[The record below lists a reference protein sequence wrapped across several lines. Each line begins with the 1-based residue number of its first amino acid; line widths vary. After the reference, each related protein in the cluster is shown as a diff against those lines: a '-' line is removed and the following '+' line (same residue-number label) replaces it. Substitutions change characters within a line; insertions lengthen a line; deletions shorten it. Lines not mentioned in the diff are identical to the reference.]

1 MRGRVLTF
9 LWSVNIM
16 PIQFSDEAT
25 KQSVE
30 SLQRYCIE
38 ELDLELSGIQA
49 RMLVKFV
56 LKEIAPT
63 AYNAGVAAAE
73 AFLRDRV
80 ADLEGTCYEP
90 EFAYWP
96 KAASVRRKR

>member
-1 MRGRVLTF
+1 
-9 LWSVNIM
+9 M
-16 PIQFSDEAT
+16 PVEFSDEAK
-25 KQSVE
+25 KQAVA
-30 SLQRYCIE
+30 SLQRYCTE
-38 ELDLELSGIQA
+38 ELDFELTGIQST
-49 RMLVKFV
+49 MLLNFV

-96 KAASVRRKR
+96 KAAAMRRKK